1 MFREVRNYAILNT
14 DYTPEDLKRG
24 IEALSRLAIWWDF
37 GGYRDKL
44 FIDPFFAILTP
55 LQFQLQ
61 LKQSFSIKVH
71 SDISVCFA
79 WVVFD
84 EFFILSRR
92 QMLRWL
98 HCVGSSTPTMMAP
111 SMDQSS

>member
-1 MFREVRNYAILNT
+1 LNT
-14 DYTPEDLKRG
+14 EFTNDDLKRG

-61 LKQSFSIKVH
+61 LKQSFGIKV
-71 SDISVCFA
+71 SE
-79 WVVFD
+79 VFRMM
-84 EFFILSRR
+84 FNANLLSIIHF
-92 QMLRWL
+92 M
-98 HCVGSSTPTMMAP
+98 CVK
-111 SMDQSS
+111 DN